1 MPTEL
6 HIEFAKIIIIK
17 NDVAEIII
25 DKEIELTL
33 EMVRRL
39 HQTLRDNLTA
49 PFFLLINKINDYS
62 YDFEAMHEL
71 GTIKEIAGIAIISY
85 SVQTQINSQYI
96 SKLKRKKIW
105 NAKTFNN
112 RDDALEWIQQQK

>member
-6 HIEFAKIIIIK
+6 HIEFAKIIIIE
-17 NDVAEIII
+17 NDVAEIIV
-25 DKEIELTL
+25 DKEIELTI
-33 EMVRRL
+33 EMVRHL
-39 HQTLRDNLTA
+39 HQTLRNNLATS
-49 PFFLLINKINDYS
+49 FFLLINKINDYS

-71 GTIKEIAGIAIISY
+71 GTIKEIAGIAIIGY
-85 SVQTQINSQYI
+85 SVQAQINSQYM
-96 SKLKRKKIW
+96 SKLKRKKTW